1 MKISVTF
8 RSKSKPDGKIYDH
21 LKKHF
26 LAQDDDTVIYG
37 RNLYNIFKGKAV
49 GLLDPQALDNAL
61 DHPDIT
67 LVLLSK
73 EFLEDEWLG
82 DELRGLYLLEQHRKE
97 QFLLPVLVGGLK
109 KSAIPKYFR
118 DGGHTV
124 IDFNKDEKKGM
135 EQLNKFLSKW
145 SRQQGK
151 IFIGHG
157 RSAAWKELR
166 DFLQSRL
173 SLDYEEFNREP
184 VAGRSNVGRLI
195 EMLENAK
202 FAFLIMTA
210 EDEHADKS
218 KHARENVIHEAGLFQ
233 GKLGFDRAIILL
245 EEGCSEFS
253 NIEGLGQIRFKRG
266 RIADS
271 FEEIRR
277 VLEKQKFI

>member
-8 RSKSKPDGKIYDH
+8 RSKSKPDGKLYDH

-26 LAQDDDTVIYG
+26 LAKDDDTRIYG
-37 RNLYNIFKGKAV
+37 RNLFNIFKGKPA
-49 GLLDPQALDNAL
+49 GLLNPQDLDHALDQ
-61 DHPDIT
+61 PDIT

-97 QFLLPVLVGGLK
+97 QFLLPVLVGGLR
-109 KSAIPKYFR
+109 KSAIPKYFKE
-118 DGGHTV
+118 GGHAV
-124 IDFNKDEKKGM
+124 IDFNKDEQKGM
-135 EQLNKFLSKW
+135 AQLDAFISKW
-145 SRQQGK
+145 SKQQGK

-157 RSAAWKELR
+157 GASDWKDLR
-166 DFLQSRL
+166 EFLQTRL
-173 SLDYEEFNREP
+173 KLEYEEFSREP
-184 VAGRSNVGRLI
+184 VAGRSNIGRVL

-210 EDEHADKS
+210 EDEHDDKS

-233 GKLGFDRAIILL
+233 GRLGLERAIILL

-253 NIEGLGQIRFKRG
+253 NIAGLGQIRFKRG
-266 RIADS
+266 KIAEKFD
-271 FEEIRR
+271 EIRR
-277 VLEKQKFI
+277 VLERQKII